1 MNKSDIKNRFL
12 SKMQLLA
19 ELLLINKISQQ
30 EYQLQ
35 VSKIVHWSE
44 KEFNKLIQ
52 CEEKMQ
58 IIPIHLSGS
67 YRTGTIAKYT
77 KQQIIAILGFAPNV
91 EDDEEKVV
99 NSWAF
104 MVDGAECAIWDYKG
118 SHHYNMWS
126 VYDPHGVLD
135 KLFVMEKFPC

>member
-1 MNKSDIKNRFL
+1 
-12 SKMQLLA
+12 
-19 ELLLINKISQQ
+19 
-30 EYQLQ
+30 
-35 VSKIVHWSE
+35 
-44 KEFNKLIQ
+44 
-52 CEEKMQ
+52 MQ

-104 MVDGAECAIWDYKG
+104 MVDGCECAIWDYKG

-126 VYDPHGVLD
+126 VYDPHAVLN